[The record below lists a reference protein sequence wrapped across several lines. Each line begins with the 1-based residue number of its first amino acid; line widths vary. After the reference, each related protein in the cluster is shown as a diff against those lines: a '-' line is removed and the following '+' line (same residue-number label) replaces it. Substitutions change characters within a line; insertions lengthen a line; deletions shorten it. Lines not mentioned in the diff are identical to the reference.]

1 MITTSLISIYKKLVK
16 WDKKLEI
23 YTNGED
29 NAYPERMER
38 FRNNSITAT
47 MASNTMIQYLL
58 GKGFGEADNIKVGNT
73 KIIDLADDIAR
84 DLVDQRGVF
93 VHVNYDANLDISDFK
108 VLPFNQC
115 RVGEKDSKEYN
126 GKILVYKNWNDK
138 VDKKNVQILN
148 VYNPNKTVVA
158 YQIEKVKG
166 IENYKGQI
174 FYYNMDN
181 QYYYPLSRIDPV
193 SFECDNEYQA
203 SLYKNEILRRGFFGK
218 TLVVTRPL
226 IDAGF
231 IEEALQSGDSV
242 QIANLRKQ
250 ETEVEQFK
258 AGLKEFIGV
267 GNIGGVMH
275 LSVDFAGE
283 KLEDAILFKNIESNI
298 NPDLF
303 KFTEDSAINKILMAF
318 NNLPVGLIKSDNSI
332 FGSSGD
338 SLRTMKETY
347 WENTWKER
355 NLLETILND
364 FLKNMGNP
372 DYTYIYIQPLLTKEI
387 SLDTAAAENAKA
399 QAQLKGS
406 VGGVQALLEIQTSVG
421 LGTTD
426 YTAAVTMIVNI
437 YGFSEEVAKQ
447 LLGTPKIKEDVIN

>member
-23 YTNGED
+23 YTNGDD

-47 MASNTMIQYLL
+47 MASNKMIQYLI
-58 GKGFGEADNIKVGNT
+58 GKGFGEADNLRIGKIKL
-73 KIIDLADDIAR
+73 IDLADDVAR
-84 DLVDQRGVF
+84 DLVDNRGVF
-93 VHVNYDANLDISDFK
+93 VQVNYDANYDISDFK

-126 GKILVYKNWNDK
+126 GKILVYKNWSEK
-138 VDKKNVQILN
+138 VDKKNVQVLN
-148 VYNPNKTVVA
+148 VYNPDKTIVA
-158 YQIEKVKG
+158 YQIEKAGG
-166 IENYKGQI
+166 IEHYKGQV

-193 SFECDNEYQA
+193 NHDCNSEYNASIYKDN
-203 SLYKNEILRRGFFGK
+203 ILDNGFIQSTFFI
-218 TLVVTRPL
+218 TRPL
-226 IDAGF
+226 VDNGF
-231 IEEALQSGDSV
+231 IEPTDTIGIQNRNTQESERDNFRNAG
-242 QIANLRKQ
+242 KQ
-250 ETEVEQFK
+250 MLGAK
-258 AGLKEFIGV
+258 GV
-267 GNIGGVMH
+267 GGFMH
-275 LSVDFAGE
+275 LEVDFSGE
-283 KLEDAILFKNIESNI
+283 DLSKAIEIKTVKSDVDPALFQFVEESAT
-298 NPDLF
+298 
-303 KFTEDSAINKILMAF
+303 KKILMAY
-318 NNLPVGLIKSDNSI
+318 NNIPLGLVVSDSSL
-332 FGSSGD
+332 FGNSGD
-338 SLRTMKETY
+338 ALRTMKETY
-347 WENTWKER
+347 WEDTWKER

-372 DYTYIYIQPLLTKEI
+372 DYTYVYIQPLLTKEV

-426 YTAAVTMIVNI
+426 YSAAVTMIVNI
-437 YGFSEEVAKQ
+437 YGFSKEVAEQ
-447 LLGTPKIKEDVIN
+447 LLGTPKIKEDAIN